1 MPPIGF
7 SCALKGEHCQ
17 HRGPAAALALMI
29 IATATQSAR
38 AKQLGHVRLVIRRD
52 QDTIRSREATWP
64 RAHTLIRTRPLSPA
78 RSPDWPARRQRRPRA
93 HLGVDVRINGLTRMF
108 RGSSASSTPRLAPNP
123 PQCRP
128 IQPKRPIFSCFQPMG
143 LHFGSHTAP
152 NRDLTTLNRDLTT
165 PNRDLL
171 GSSGG
176 CNGSWW
182 GVLQH

>member
-17 HRGPAAALALMI
+17 HRGPAAAPAPHDHCH
-29 IATATQSAR
+29 R
-38 AKQLGHVRLVIRRD
+38 N
-52 QDTIRSREATWP
+52 TIRSREATWP
-64 RAHTLIRTRPLSPA
+64 RAHTLIRSRPLSPA

-108 RGSSASSTPRLAPNP
+108 RGSRASSTPRLAPNP